1 MPRRDAF
8 RLPRHPASVALARH
22 RVREHLVAWGRTAGD
37 GPLDD
42 TVLLVSELVTE
53 AVRHGP
59 LLERE
64 FEVAITALADGGCF
78 IEVTDENGT
87 VPGAANR
94 ADGPGAGPARGRR
107 LLEALAEV
115 WGVWHGGRRGTT
127 VWALVP
133 SRQLPL
139 PTAPDGGDDSDGGDD
154 GDDGGDQGGDGHGV
168 GVGDVG
174 EGAGAGPASG
184 AGAGPLAEEPPDAS
198 SR

>member
-1 MPRRDAF
+1 MPRRIAF

-22 RVREHLVAWGRTAGD
+22 RVREHLIAWGRTEGD

-64 FEVAITALADGGCF
+64 FEVAVTVLADGGCF

-94 ADGPGAGPARGRR
+94 VDGPGAGPARGRR
-107 LLEALAEV
+107 LLEALTEV

-133 SRQLPL
+133 ARQLPL
-139 PTAPDGGDDSDGGDD
+139 PTAPEGSDD
-154 GDDGGDQGGDGHGV
+154 GDDEGDQGDGTGHGV
-168 GVGDVG
+168 GGVSEDGG
-174 EGAGAGPASG
+174 PGPASG
-184 AGAGPLAEEPPDAS
+184 TGAGPPVEEPPDVS